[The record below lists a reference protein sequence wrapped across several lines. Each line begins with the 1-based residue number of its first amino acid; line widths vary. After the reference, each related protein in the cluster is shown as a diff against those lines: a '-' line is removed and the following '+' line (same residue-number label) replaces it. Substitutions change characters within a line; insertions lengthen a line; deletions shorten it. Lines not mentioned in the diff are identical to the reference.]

1 MSVIKPICAI
11 CNKPVD
17 LFWYI
22 RNPVESTGTG
32 EYIYIAKCHGAAE
45 QVTITDADI
54 LLMSSNEITL
64 GVAFTQ
70 KALP

>member
-1 MSVIKPICAI
+1 MIKPTCAI

-17 LFWYI
+17 LFWHI
-22 RNPVESTGTG
+22 RNPVADNGCG
-32 EYIYIAKCHGAAE
+32 EYIYIAKCHGQAE

-54 LLMSSNEITL
+54 MMMTDQEITL
-64 GVAFTQ
+64 GVAFAH

>member
-1 MSVIKPICAI
+1 MIKPTCAI

-17 LFWYI
+17 LFWHI
-22 RNPVESTGTG
+22 RNPTAHAGSG

-54 LLMSSNEITL
+54 MMMSNNEITL
-64 GVAFTQ
+64 GIAFAK
-70 KALP
+70 KALT